1 MSTPQFELFYQADS
15 PCCGPVRQPCLF
27 CRSYHSLLHASL
39 SPLHAV
45 LLFTVKRLVID
56 QVVGNDGSLFVC
68 NQNGKILKIEID
80 GQAVECAETGGIPR

>member
-1 MSTPQFELFYQADS
+1 M
-15 PCCGPVRQPCLF
+15 
-27 CRSYHSLLHASL
+27 
-39 SPLHAV
+39 